1 VLPNQEVEAPAA
13 LCWLIDLLG
22 KRSGGGAGMG
32 RPWEE
37 GAAARQGG
45 RDGRGGGAVLGRRD
59 SRDGRD

>member
-1 VLPNQEVEAPAA
+1 MLADRPPPVST
-13 LCWLIDLLG
+13 G